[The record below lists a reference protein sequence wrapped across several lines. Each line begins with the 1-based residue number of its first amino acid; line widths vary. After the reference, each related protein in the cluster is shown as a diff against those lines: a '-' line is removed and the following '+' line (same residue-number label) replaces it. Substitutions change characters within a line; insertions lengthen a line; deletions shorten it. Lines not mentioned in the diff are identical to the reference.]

1 MKKKKPQKYKHVYKI
16 VTSVLL
22 YLIYCIISF
31 VFYYKYVIYK
41 SYDLHM
47 FPLCSI
53 THSVVTLCNNDSTLF
68 AFKSAYSALCRQN
81 KIDCRII
88 FHPFFFSYVCL
99 TEFSI
104 NRWLYNVLFLIRNI
118 YKLPDQVL
126 RRLIAIIYDVVYKII
141 LYHLISFDILIKNSV
156 WLNLTHIKSCT
167 HKHQYHKK
175 TIFPNFFKIF
185 KSILSAISSFFFSRM
200 KFFRLWSEW
209 TKSQL
214 SSFDTQLIWFW
225 PHETILS

>member
-1 MKKKKPQKYKHVYKI
+1 MKKKKTQKYKHVYKT

-88 FHPFFFSYVCL
+88 SHPFFFSYVCL

-118 YKLPDQVL
+118 YKLPVQVL

-156 WLNLTHIKSCT
+156 WLNLTHKNLALTSINTTK
-167 HKHQYHKK
+167 KQYS
-175 TIFPNFFKIF
+175 NFFF
-185 KSILSAISSFFFSRM
+185 KYSN
-200 KFFRLWSEW
+200 
-209 TKSQL
+209 
-214 SSFDTQLIWFW
+214 
-225 PHETILS
+225 PY